1 KKKKKFKEKIFKDS
15 KKVNQNEIALNDFMI
30 FFQIE
35 NEKFKS
41 ILGYVS
47 YKLVNDPE
55 IHCTFINGKM

>member
-1 KKKKKFKEKIFKDS
+1 MKSENEVLEKLSQEHIKEYKKKFKEKIFKDS

-47 YKLVNDPE
+47 
-55 IHCTFINGKM
+55 